1 MLILPSGILTL
12 GSGMLLRSWVDIEA
26 AIAAQAE
33 RKFEHQ
39 ELLEL
44 VKPLKM
50 VSVPDCFQN
59 LPHIRNTKF
68 YGREAELQ
76 RLITHLQPQQPPS
89 TLHACGLYGIGGSGK
104 SQLALE
110 FAYRNLAHYNAVFW
124 ISGETELKL
133 AESFAAPAF
142 ALGVAGE
149 YMQQLTQVRDIFK
162 DWLYS
167 SSRESKSRPSLVL
180 HVLLVNPAHTRVS
193 DR

>member
-1 MLILPSGILTL
+1 
-12 GSGMLLRSWVDIEA
+12 
-26 AIAAQAE
+26 
-33 RKFEHQ
+33 
-39 ELLEL
+39 
-44 VKPLKM
+44 M

-68 YGREAELQ
+68 SGREAELQ

-110 FAYRNLAHYNAVFW
+110 FAYRNLAWYNAVFW

-149 YMQQLTQVRDIFK
+149 SMQTLTQVREIFK
-162 DWLYS
+162 EWLYS
-167 SSRESKSRPSLVL
+167 SSRESESHPSLVL
-180 HVLLVNPAHTRVS
+180 HMPLSVNSAHIRVS
-193 DR
+193 DYHTIVSDC

>member
-1 MLILPSGILTL
+1 
-12 GSGMLLRSWVDIEA
+12 
-26 AIAAQAE
+26 
-33 RKFEHQ
+33 
-39 ELLEL
+39 
-44 VKPLKM
+44 M

-110 FAYRNLAHYNAVFW
+110 FAYRNLACYNAVFW

-167 SSRESKSRPSLVL
+167 SSRGSRSYPSSVL
-180 HVLLVNPAHTRVS
+180 HMPLLNPAHTRVS

>member
-1 MLILPSGILTL
+1 
-12 GSGMLLRSWVDIEA
+12 
-26 AIAAQAE
+26 
-33 RKFEHQ
+33 
-39 ELLEL
+39 
-44 VKPLKM
+44 M

-68 YGREAELQ
+68 YGREPELQ
-76 RLITHLQPQQPPS
+76 RLSTHLQPQQHPS
-89 TLHACGLYGIGGSGK
+89 TLLACGLYGIGGSGK

-110 FAYRNLAHYNAVFW
+110 FAYRNLAYYNTVFW

-149 YMQQLTQVRDIFK
+149 YMQQLTQVRDKFK

-167 SSRESKSRPSLVL
+167 SGREGESYSSWGL
-180 HVLLVNPAHTRVS
+180 HMPLVNPAHTRVS
-193 DR
+193 GR